1 MAIKTEKTYKR
12 MANIAERKR
21 LAYVL
26 KFLKEEKYIANYT
39 AFLTK
44 YGLRNTYL
52 VDLRRPQ
59 VSMYISDVVVAVY
72 TDFPVIRKEWLTAG
86 TGRMTNL
93 QFRNERG
100 IKNNDMYERWELMA
114 KDVIKEYEEEI
125 LNEMKKENP
134 EYSIT
139 PTNVI
144 ETTQTI
150 STQNINA
157 MIEYLMA
164 QLSERDKTIQELKN
178 EIEQMKKAVEN

>member
-1 MAIKTEKTYKR
+1 
-12 MANIAERKR
+12 
-21 LAYVL
+21 
-26 KFLKEEKYIANYT
+26 
-39 AFLTK
+39 
-44 YGLRNTYL
+44 
-52 VDLRRPQ
+52 
-59 VSMYISDVVVAVY
+59 
-72 TDFPVIRKEWLTAG
+72 
-86 TGRMTNL
+86 
-93 QFRNERG
+93 
-100 IKNNDMYERWELMA
+100 MYERWELMA

-144 ETTQTI
+144 EATQTI

-164 QLSERDKTIQELKN
+164 QLNERDKTIQELKN